1 MNSLISRIKARLDGD
16 AREMVVGSALAFAV
30 KIAAAG
36 TSFVLSVLV
45 ARALGADEAG
55 LFFLAFTLVTI
66 MATLGRIGTD
76 NALVR
81 FVSSRRS
88 SDDWGEIRGVV
99 RLAVFWVSVVA
110 SLLGIVLFFGAEI
123 IAVHLFALPELA
135 QVLRWIA
142 PAVPLIAIASCY
154 GFALQGLKKIPQYL
168 LVTSVIASALVVAFL
183 LIYSAENAIS
193 VGQYYAI
200 ATCVTLV
207 IAWALWRKEVREK
220 PTGGFDSRLLF
231 RTCLPLLTIQA
242 LYLVNSWAGQII
254 LGIWHSA
261 ADVALFSTAQRTA
274 MLTSFVLVAV
284 NSIAAPKFAALHQ
297 QGDMQGLA
305 RLAVYSTRLMVILAF
320 PALLLMLLF
329 PQWLMGLFGP
339 EFREAGFALT
349 ILALGQFINVATG
362 SVGYLLM
369 MTGKERTLR
378 NNVMITSALS
388 LTLGLI
394 LIPVLGV
401 NGAAITSAIAAAT
414 SNLLSWYQV
423 KKKLGIN
430 TIKFW

>member
-168 LVTSVIASALVVAFL
+168 LVTSVIASALVVTFL